1 MLNTNAISLDESR
14 LSDLLAAIA
23 DELDISEE
31 LYEEATLKYEEVG
44 IWLAEDEEGL
54 GRYSP
59 EIYPQGSF
67 RLGTVVRPVS
77 PECDYDI
84 DLVCHLDLKKE
95 STTQKDLKDM
105 VGKRLKENP
114 EFAKILRPSR
124 RCWNLDYRRQFHMD
138 VLPSIANV
146 EQLPDGILLTDTELV
161 RWQKSNPKE
170 YANWFRKAMETQFV
184 RKRMVLAEAL
194 KANIE
199 DVPEWRVKTPLQRA
213 VQLLKRHRDVYF
225 AGDYENR
232 PISIIITTL
241 AAHAYK
247 NQDNVYDA
255 LAGLASDMP
264 KYIECRDGK
273 WWVENPV
280 EPGENFADKWNE
292 KPARREAFV
301 NWLARIRKDA
311 EQEVVG
317 RTLEEGVKRL
327 EPQFGKSAVAKAS
340 SRFLSGF
347 GSLAPSVA
355 VATRPLPTV
364 SSDVAHCQ
372 PPQWPVQTRHKVD
385 IKGSLH
391 TKQKGMRIGE
401 LARRRISKK
410 LWLRFAVQTNT
421 PAPYTVHWQVVKTGN
436 EAAAAGQLRGEF
448 YPSDENSGDVH
459 WESTLYSGVHWV
471 EAFIVKNGDC
481 VARSGKKYVNV
492 A

>member
-1 MLNTNAISLDESR
+1 MEYSNISLNESR

-23 DELDISEE
+23 DQLDISEE

-54 GRYSP
+54 GPYSP

-67 RLGTVVRPVS
+67 RLGTVVRPVD

-84 DLVCHLDLKKE
+84 DLVCHLDLRKE

-105 VGKRLKENP
+105 VGKRLKESP
-114 EFAKILRPSR
+114 VFSKILRPSR
-124 RCWNLDYRRQFHMD
+124 RCWNLDFPRQFHMD
-138 VLPSIANV
+138 VLPAIANR
-146 EQLPDGILLTDTELV
+146 ERLPDGILLTDTELI

-170 YANWFRKAMETQFV
+170 YANWFRRAMETQFV
-184 RKRMVLAEAL
+184 TKRAVLAEAL
-194 KANIE
+194 NANIE
-199 DVPEWRVKTPLQRA
+199 DIPEWRVKTPLQRA

-225 AGDYENR
+225 AGDQENR
-232 PISIIITTL
+232 PVSIIITTL

-264 KYIECRDGK
+264 KYIEWRDGK

-280 EPGENFADKWNE
+280 EAGENFADKWNE
-292 KPARREAFV
+292 KSSRRDAFV
-301 NWLARIRKDA
+301 VWLNRIRNDA
-311 EQEVVG
+311 EQEIVG
-317 RTLEEGVKRL
+317 LTLREGVNRL
-327 EPQFGKSAVAKAS
+327 GPQFGKNAVSNAE

-347 GSLAPSVA
+347 GASTPSVA
-355 VATRPLPTV
+355 IATRPLPTV
-364 SSDVAHCQ
+364 SSDVPHCQ
-372 PPQWPVQTRHKVD
+372 SPQWPVQTRYKVD
-385 IKGSLH
+385 IRGSLH
-391 TKQKGMRIGE
+391 TKMRGQRIGE
-401 LARRRISKK
+401 LARRRVSKR
-410 LWLRFAVQTNT
+410 LWLRFSIQTNA
-421 PAPYTVHWQVVKTGN
+421 PGPYTVHWQVVNTGN
-436 EAAAAGQLRGEF
+436 EAYNAGQLRGDF
-448 YPSDENSGDVH
+448 YPSEQYAGDVH

-471 EAFIVKNGDC
+471 EAFVVKNGVC